1 MDSKGAIF
9 VILKSRK
16 SVPIRKERL
25 SPTNK
30 ARMEASR
37 NKFVKKAGCQTV
49 SEGFVVVVVIS
60 PPLPRD
66 GGMATGSYR
75 QPNQNWA
82 RGKMTAH
89 FKAVMSDW

>member
-1 MDSKGAIF
+1 MDSKGATF
-9 VILKSRK
+9 VILKSHKR
-16 SVPIRKERL
+16 VPIRKKRL
-25 SPTNK
+25 SPKNK
-30 ARMEASR
+30 ARMEACR

-49 SEGFVVVVVIS
+49 SEGFVVVVIS
-60 PPLPRD
+60 PPLPRE
-66 GGMATGSYR
+66 GGMATGSCR